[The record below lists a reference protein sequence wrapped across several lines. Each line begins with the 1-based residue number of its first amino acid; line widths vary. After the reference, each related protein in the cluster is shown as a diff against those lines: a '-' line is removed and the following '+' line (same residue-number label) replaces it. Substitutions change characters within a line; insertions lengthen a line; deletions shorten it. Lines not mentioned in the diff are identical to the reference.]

1 MATKI
6 FSKRTLAMLLALVMC
21 VSSLHLSVF
30 AVEGEEKNS
39 VMEGY
44 FVAEGG
50 VVTKEVTEETSRT
63 ENGFTVSKT
72 VAKSDRGVNEFDVT
86 LTVQTSQTVVESAAA
101 IQLVIDD
108 SSSMKYCANGCGNEA
123 CNVKGHTTRL
133 AALKGILDGF
143 LDTLT
148 TANTGKIYVS
158 VVKFSTGSRTICD
171 WADIKTEKG
180 LNDVKTAIGG
190 LSADDNATNMHA
202 GLMLAKNRW
211 SMDPVANLDKAVKF
225 TVMLT
230 DGYANCTAGDS
241 GSTTSISMSGWGP
254 TGPGETTAGTEGAT
268 SMAEAV
274 SNLST
279 FYTVGFGADKN
290 YLQRNFG
297 SYGTVYAGANAND
310 VYSVFANIA
319 NSAVEG
325 MNGAGAKVTD
335 PMGKYITL
343 GVVNNSNVTSSG
355 NALEW
360 TLDPEKAL
368 TDVHGATTTYTYTMT
383 YPITL
388 DTNAEGFVED
398 TYYPTN
404 GYTYLTAQTED
415 SKVVVPF
422 NVPGVSGKLPYFT
435 VSYAYEGDVPA
446 GAPAVPGSATVKKN
460 TEVTVAGI
468 PYVDHYSFSGWTTGD
483 AAVEGGKFQMPGQ
496 NVVLVG
502 SWTEDPKYSYSVK
515 YDGNGGSTDENLTL
529 VGDNENSA
537 AQNIYDTSKTFT
549 VDANTFEREHY
560 HFIGWAD
567 SNGNS
572 YAPGNALEL
581 TASAENNSITLYA
594 QWALDPQYDYSVI
607 YFGNGGKVGDDDFY
621 GDSENLDDTFATS
634 HQIKVDGNTFVRE
647 NYTFI
652 GWNTKDDG
660 TGDTYAKDRVV
671 NLTKD
676 NYYLALYAQW
686 KENPKYDYTVTYYAN
701 YDGAN
706 PASKPDSENVTKVYE
721 TTKTMTADAGFE
733 REHYNFVGWATS
745 PEGAVVYAKDAA
757 LNLAAEGGN
766 NTLDLYAVWVEHDK
780 YAFAVIYNGNEGVA
794 GDVLAYGDDENVDE
808 TYDSSCEIEVDENTF
823 SREHYH
829 FIGWNTE
836 PNGTGKAYTAKQVL
850 ELTASAE
857 NKSVTITLYAQWQ
870 EDPTYDYEV
879 VYIDDSNEDSVSQTD
894 SESVVET
901 YENPYDIEV
910 DDNTYFTRE
919 NYTFIGWAIVEE
931 VEAVAEDAEI
941 VVDYLPGDVIEF
953 TESGR
958 VVLRAVW
965 EENPKYD
972 YTLTYDGNGGELVDG
987 PETYNDSKS
996 CEDTYETS
1004 REFVVDDN
1012 NFNRDHYDFIGWNTK
1027 ADGTGEAYEVDAEI
1041 VFENGGELTLYAQ
1054 WEEHEKYNYLVVYNA
1069 NFGDNETKFDEENV
1083 VSVYDTAY
1091 IIRTNDNTFVREN
1104 YTFIGWNTKADGTG
1118 ESYAYNDLIGLTA
1131 EENAVILYAQWQENP
1146 KYDYTVT
1153 YNACYGLVP
1162 ATKDDAQNAT
1172 QIYLETYAIT
1182 VDENTFVRDHY
1193 DFIGWSTEKDGEVEF
1208 LANDMITF
1216 TEGGSEEL
1224 FAVWTEHDKYAYTV
1238 IYNGN
1243 GGALEDAAVSYGDS
1257 ENVVDTYATEHT
1269 AFVDANTFVRE
1280 HYDFIGWNT
1289 KADGTGDAYT
1299 AEQALALTAENNS
1312 ITLYAQWEEHEK
1324 FDYEVIY
1331 HPNTEDPIE
1340 SIPDSENVKD
1350 SYETEKEFTVDENTF
1365 VNENEEF
1372 IGWSTEPDG
1381 EVVYKPGDVIEFTEG
1396 GKVDLY
1402 AQWEPMDREYT
1413 VVYYIQV
1420 DNNPYAPFTGEVPAG
1435 GVLPHGTV
1443 VGMEIVNP
1451 PASITDGTY
1460 TYEFV
1465 RLDEI
1470 VLGAGENVVNVF
1482 FRYETPAPV
1491 VPETE
1496 EPATEPEE
1504 PATEPAQPATV
1515 DDDGLVEL
1523 PDEDVPLAS
1532 APNTGDPMLIY
1543 AGMTLLSGA
1552 GLAYLGLGKKKEEEE
1567 E

>member
-50 VVTKEVTEETSRT
+50 VVTEEVTEETSRT

-72 VAKSDRGVNEFDVT
+72 ATLTGENQFDIT

-101 IQLVIDD
+101 IQLVIDA
-108 SSSMKYCANGCGNEA
+108 STSMEYCAQCSGSVSNCRRS
-123 CNVKGHTTRL
+123 GHTTRV
-133 AALKGILDGF
+133 AALQGILAGNGGF
-143 LDTLT
+143 LDTLA
-148 TANTGKIYVS
+148 TANSGKIWVS
-158 VVKFSTGSRTICD
+158 IVKFGLGAKTHCD
-171 WADIKTEKG
+171 WVDIKTADGMTK
-180 LNDVKTAIGG
+180 VKNAVWNLGE
-190 LSADDNATNMHA
+190 LYNATNMQA
-202 GLMLAKNRW
+202 GLMLARNRW
-211 SMDPVANLDKAVKF
+211 GTSTVANIDDQAKF

-230 DGYANCTAGDS
+230 DGYANTYSNESNSTSSIGN
-241 GSTTSISMSGWGP
+241 GSSPSSANAS
-254 TGPGETTAGTEGAT
+254 TGGTNNAK
-268 SMAEAV
+268 SMAEQVRGKSALYV
-274 SNLST
+274 
-279 FYTVGFGADKN
+279 VGFGADAS
-290 YLQRNFG
+290 YLQNMFV
-297 SYGTVYAGANAND
+297 TNVYAGANADD
-310 VYSVFANIA
+310 VYSAFANIA

-343 GVVNNSNVTSSG
+343 GVVNDSNVTSGG

-360 TLDPEKAL
+360 TLDPEKAQK
-368 TDVHGATTTYTYTMT
+368 DVNGATTTYTYTMT

-388 DTNAEGFVED
+388 DTNAEGFQED

-404 GYTYLTAQTED
+404 GYTYLTAETED
-415 SKVVVPF
+415 GKVIVPF

-572 YAPGNALEL
+572 YAPDDALEL
-581 TASAENNSITLYA
+581 TASNNTKTLYA
-594 QWALDPQYDYSVI
+594 QWELDSQYDYSVI
-607 YFGNGGKVGDDDFY
+607 YFGNGGTKAGAEFY
-621 GDSENLDDTFATS
+621 GDSENVVDTFATS
-634 HQIKVDGNTFVRE
+634 HQITVDGNTFSRE
-647 NYTFI
+647 HYDFI
-652 GWNTKDDG
+652 GWKDVNG
-660 TGDTYAKDRVV
+660 NPYAKDQVV

-676 NYYLALYAQW
+676 NDYLALYAQW
-686 KENPKYDYTVTYYAN
+686 QEHEKYNYTVTYYAN
-701 YDGAN
+701 YEGAS
-706 PASKPDSENVTKVYE
+706 PASKADGENVTQVYE
-721 TTKTMTADAGFE
+721 TTKTFTVDANTFE

-745 PEGAVVYAKDAA
+745 PEGAVVYAEGAA
-757 LNLAAEGGN
+757 LNLAVEGNN

-780 YAFAVIYNGNEGVA
+780 YTFAVIYNGNGGVA
-794 GDVLAYGDDENVDE
+794 GDVLAYGDDENVAE
-808 TYDSSCEIEVDENTF
+808 TYASSCEIEVDENTF
-823 SREHYH
+823 SREHYD

-836 PNGTGKAYTAKQVL
+836 ANGTGVAYTAEEVL
-850 ELTASAE
+850 ALTASAE
-857 NKSVTITLYAQWQ
+857 NKSITITLYAQW
-870 EDPTYDYEV
+870 EEHEKFDYEV

>member
-21 VSSLHLSVF
+21 FSSMHLSVF
-30 AVEGEEKNS
+30 AVEGEQNS
-39 VMEGY
+39 VMEGF
-44 FVAEGG
+44 FVPENG
-50 VVTKEVTEETSRT
+50 VVTDTTTEEASRT
-63 ENGFTVSKT
+63 QNGFTVSKT
-72 VAKSDRGVNEFDVT
+72 ATQTGENQFDIT

-101 IQLVIDD
+101 IQLVIDA
-108 SSSMKYCANGCGNEA
+108 STSMEYCAQCSGSVSNCR
-123 CNVKGHTTRL
+123 KTGHTTRV
-133 AALKGILDGF
+133 AALQSILASDGGF
-143 LDTLT
+143 LDTLA
-148 TANTGKIYVS
+148 TANSGKIWVS
-158 VVKFSTGSRTICD
+158 VVKFGLGAETLCD
-171 WADIKTEKG
+171 WVDIKTEAGMAAVK
-180 LNDVKTAIGG
+180 NDIWNLGK
-190 LSADDNATNMHA
+190 LYNATNMQA
-202 GLMLAKNRW
+202 GLMLARNRW
-211 SMDPVANLDKAVKF
+211 GMSTVANIDEQAKF

-230 DGYANCTAGDS
+230 DGYANTYSNNSTSTSSIGDGKS
-241 GSTTSISMSGWGP
+241 PSSASAS
-254 TGPGETTAGTEGAT
+254 TEGTNNAK
-268 SMAEAV
+268 SMAEEV
-274 SNLST
+274 RGKSNL
-279 FYTVGFGADKN
+279 YIVGFGADAK
-290 YLQRNFG
+290 YLQNMFV
-297 SYGTVYAGANAND
+297 TNVYAGADAD
-310 VYSVFANIA
+310 GVYIAFRNIA

-335 PMGKYITL
+335 PMGKYIIL
-343 GVVNNSNVTSSG
+343 GTVNNSDVTTGG

-360 TLDPEKAL
+360 TLDPAKAQK
-368 TDVHGATTTYTYTMT
+368 VVNGATTTYTYTMT

-388 DTNAEGFVED
+388 DTNGDGFEED
-398 TYYPTN
+398 KYYPTN
-404 GYTYLTAQTED
+404 GYTYLTAATENGT
-415 SKVVVPF
+415 VTVPF

-435 VSYAYEGDVPA
+435 VSYAYEGTVPA

-460 TEVTVAGI
+460 TEVTVAAA
-468 PYVDHYSFSGWTTGD
+468 PSVDHYTFSGWTTTD
-483 AAVEGGKFQMPGQ
+483 ATVEGGKFQMPGQ

-502 SWTEDPKYSYSVK
+502 SWTEDPRYSYSVK
-515 YDGNGGSTDENLTL
+515 YEGNGGTVDGLVL
-529 VGDNENSA
+529 VGDNENAA
-537 AQNIYDTSKTFT
+537 AQNIYDTVKTFT
-549 VDANTFEREHY
+549 VDENTFALEHY
-560 HFIGWAD
+560 HFVGWNTEA
-567 SNGNS
+567 NGKGTA
-572 YAPGNALEL
+572 YAPGASVEL
-581 TASAENNSITLYA
+581 TASNNSITLYA
-594 QWALDPQYDYSVI
+594 QWEKDPQYDYSVI
-607 YFGNGGKVGDDDFY
+607 YDGNGGKLEGGAEFY
-621 GDSENLDDTFATS
+621 GDSQNITGSYKESYSGIEIDE
-634 HQIKVDGNTFVRE
+634 NTFIRE
-647 NYTFI
+647 HYHFV
-652 GWNTKDDG
+652 GWQEADG
-660 TGDTYAKDRVV
+660 TPYAKDQVV
-671 NLTKD
+671 TLTKD
-676 NYYLALYAQW
+676 NKYLRLFAQW
-686 KENPKYDYTVTYYAN
+686 EMDPRYNYTVTYYAN
-701 YDGAN
+701 YEGAS
-706 PASKPDSENVTKVYE
+706 PASKADRENVTQVFE
-721 TTKTMTADAGFE
+721 TTKVMTADEGFS
-733 REHYNFVGWATS
+733 REHFDFVGWATS
-745 PEGAVVYAKDAA
+745 PEGEVVYAAGAA
-757 LNLAAEGGN
+757 LNLAVEGNN
-766 NTLDLYAVWVEHDK
+766 NTLDLYAVWVEHGK
-780 YAFAVIYNGNEGVA
+780 YPYTVTYNGNGGALANGE
-794 GDVLAYGDDENVDE
+794 LAYGDSENVSE
-808 TYDSSCEIEVDENTF
+808 TYDVTYNDIKVDANTF
-823 SREHYH
+823 SREHYD
-829 FIGWNTE
+829 FVGWNTQADG
-836 PNGTGKAYTAKQVL
+836 NGTVYTAEQDV
-850 ELTASAE
+850 ELTKDNNSL
-857 NKSVTITLYAQWQ
+857 TLYAQW
-870 EDPTYDYEV
+870 EEHEKFDYEV
-879 VYIDDSNEDSVSQTD
+879 VYIDDSNEDSVPQVDT
-894 SESVVET
+894 ESVKET
-901 YENPYDIEV
+901 YKNPYEIEV
-910 DDNTYFTRE
+910 DHNTYFTRE

-941 VVDYLPGDVIEF
+941 VVDYLPGDVIKF

-1083 VSVYDTAY
+1083 VSVYDTEYA
-1091 IIRTNDNTFVREN
+1091 IHTDVNDFVREN

-1118 ESYAYNDLIGLTA
+1118 ESYEFGAPIALTA
-1131 EENAVILYAQWQENP
+1131 ENNAAILYAQWQENP

-1153 YNACYGLVP
+1153 YNAGYGLVP
-1162 ATKDDAQNAT
+1162 ATKDDAQNAIQT
-1172 QIYLETYAIT
+1172 YLETYAIT

-1224 FAVWTEHDKYAYTV
+1224 FAVWAEHNKYAYTV

-1243 GGALEDAAVSYGDS
+1243 GGALEDAAVSYGDE

-1269 AFVDANTFVRE
+1269 ASVDANTFVRE

-1413 VVYYIQV
+1413 VVYYVQI
-1420 DNNPYAPFTGEVPAG
+1420 DNNPYAPFEGEVPAG

-1504 PATEPAQPATV
+1504 PATEPAEPATV

-1543 AGMTLLSGA
+1543 ASMTLLSGA

-1567 E
+1567 EENA